1 MFFIDIRHDNS
12 RACHESEC
20 CVVVTHCTTTSYKV
34 YRLEISESRIKLEF
48 AVVQVISKSVKFA
61 SKIPPRQN
69 QPHRPTTP
77 IPADTTTEGDVSDN
91 PDDLKVA
98 SPRNT
103 AVDLDSDDTVR
114 RWGREMA
121 EDYWFYT

>member
-1 MFFIDIRHDNS
+1 M
-12 RACHESEC
+12 
-20 CVVVTHCTTTSYKV
+20 
-34 YRLEISESRIKLEF
+34 
-48 AVVQVISKSVKFA
+48 
-61 SKIPPRQN
+61 
-69 QPHRPTTP
+69 
-77 IPADTTTEGDVSDN
+77 SDN